1 MEKKMKFVIVSLV
14 AILMIS
20 LFINLQLSSS
30 RQNAIRERDEL
41 KRESAAL
48 VQKVESSI
56 QEGQRLQEK
65 INSLNADLERVTSEK
80 GDLEKRLELIS
91 KERQDLADKLKEQK
105 RIPAIAQAPAGPVT
119 EDAYWAGILKAKTD
133 LEIQLESIRSELK
146 TAQANNEQLQRDK
159 AGLEL
164 EVTSLTRDKQDLKRQ
179 LDYNQKLMDSIAQD
193 LVREKNDKFQIGE
206 VKKSIKSD
214 NDLLRRQLRALD
226 IRRANVEKRL
236 SDLQDENTKLNNQ
249 LKELEANLED
259 KGSLIDSLNKELSAI
274 KSGKPLPAEKGKE
287 SVELPPIVVRPAV
300 SSVPATSAGVGVGSA
315 LVGKILAI
323 NRDNNFVV
331 IDLGTS
337 VGIKPGDKFQVY
349 RDDSVI
355 ANLEVIQTREKISAC
370 DIKRETSPIKVGDGI
385 K

>member
-1 MEKKMKFVIVSLV
+1 M
-14 AILMIS
+14 
-20 LFINLQLSSS
+20 
-30 RQNAIRERDEL
+30 
-41 KRESAAL
+41 
-48 VQKVESSI
+48 
-56 QEGQRLQEK
+56 
-65 INSLNADLERVTSEK
+65 ERVTSEK

-105 RIPAIAQAPAGPVT
+105 RIPALAQAPAGPVT

-164 EVTSLTRDKQDLKRQ
+164 EVTSLTRYKQDLKRQ

>member
-1 MEKKMKFVIVSLV
+1 MEKKMKFVIVGLV

-105 RIPAIAQAPAGPVT
+105 RIPALAQAPAGPVT